1 MQFMIHL
8 SKALVMLSYGIT
20 RHFRKFFWSS
30 FLVPGVYS
38 KALAWYVKQD
48 AVNLD

>member
-20 RHFRKFFWSS
+20 RHFRKFFWS

-38 KALAWYVKQD
+38 KALAWYVGED